1 MFLYNIK
8 TLKIY
13 FKINFKNL
21 ILKFKNKHFLMAS
34 KFLCKHKFLGRLLN
48 DF

>member
-1 MFLYNIK
+1 MIFKNHNKKFFLMFLYNIK

-21 ILKFKNKHFLMAS
+21 ILKI
-34 KFLCKHKFLGRLLN
+34 
-48 DF
+48 

>member
-21 ILKFKNKHFLMAS
+21 ILKFKTNTS
-34 KFLCKHKFLGRLLN
+34 
-48 DF
+48 